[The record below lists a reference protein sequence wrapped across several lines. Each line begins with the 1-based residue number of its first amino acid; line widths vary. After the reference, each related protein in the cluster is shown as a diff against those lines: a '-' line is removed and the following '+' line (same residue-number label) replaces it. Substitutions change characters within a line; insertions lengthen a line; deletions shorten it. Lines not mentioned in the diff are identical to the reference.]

1 VDAGN
6 LTRLSWAPPS
16 DQTNPTVAYRVYAKT
31 VYEPRFFPVG
41 TTANLFLDT
50 DHAWAENNSIPER
63 VYFVTTVAENGTE
76 SFFSDAALNNDRD
89 HDGLTDAL
97 ETELGTDINTP
108 DTDNDGL
115 TDGEEYWTY
124 GTDPLLA
131 DTDDDGYS
139 DFIEIMAGS
148 DPLDPDSIP
157 LKGDISGDHRI
168 DLDDAIIGLQIM
180 TGIIPSELGAL
191 TADIND
197 DGKIGIVEVIYIL
210 EEVGG
215 LQ

>member
-1 VDAGN
+1 
-6 LTRLSWAPPS
+6 
-16 DQTNPTVAYRVYAKT
+16 
-31 VYEPRFFPVG
+31 
-41 TTANLFLDT
+41 
-50 DHAWAENNSIPER
+50 
-63 VYFVTTVAENGTE
+63 VAENGTE

-108 DTDNDGL
+108 DTDGDGL
-115 TDGEEYWTY
+115 TDGEEYWNY
-124 GTDPLLA
+124 GTNPLLA